1 MCGIFGLYSSSNPM
15 TLRQIAEMLL
25 NGLTILEYRGYDSAG
40 VGIVN
45 QYGDAMICK
54 SKGAV
59 KALKDKVKNNFE
71 AHDDDTADKV
81 IGVAHTRWA
90 THGPPSDENSH
101 PHTCNTDN
109 MFVVV
114 HNGIITNN
122 KTLRE
127 SLTQKGYTFAS
138 QTDTEVIPKLCADIY
153 LRHNS
158 PDFKT
163 VVESLVSQLEG
174 TYALL
179 ITSKMYPNE
188 IIACRRGSP
197 LLVGKDDQGLYTF
210 ASDASALVSSTKV
223 FVLEDNDILHITK
236 YACTLYNSATGQIAH
251 ALKWTDNKVQL
262 SDVDVGTYKS
272 YMEKEVF
279 EQPLSLYNTISFN
292 TFLDHKQHMGFK
304 IDSLHQHF
312 HRIEN
317 AKSIVLLACGTSY
330 HSCVASRFIIS
341 KYCQKDVYVEMAG
354 QFAEVETRV
363 SPNSVYIFVSQSGE
377 TADALESLRYIKRN
391 SSALCIGITNKPES
405 AIARECDCS
414 IDLNAGIEISVASTK
429 AYTSQLTM
437 FVIFAI
443 CLHTE
448 VSAPY
453 DNHELHE
460 LQMST
465 IRIPESVK
473 NALMMSN
480 DVVKRVAEEVKD
492 FRSMLFIGR
501 GSDYATA
508 LESALKVKEI
518 SYIHSEGILASELK
532 HGPLAMIDDNVCLFV
547 FATQNQFYMKM
558 ISVIEQLKAR
568 KGKLYVICNEDD
580 NQIAGIVKD
589 DSKLIRVPQT
599 HDTVQHIINIIPMQ
613 LLAYYLATAKSYN
626 VDKPRNLA
634 KSVTVS
640 D

>member
-1 MCGIFGLYSSSNPM
+1 
-15 TLRQIAEMLL
+15 MLL
-25 NGLTILEYRGYDSAG
+25 NGLSILEYRGYDSAG
-40 VGIVN
+40 VGVVDITGNVV
-45 QYGDAMICK
+45 ICK

-59 KALKDKVKNNFE
+59 KSLKDKVKSTLEYNDIE
-71 AHDDDTADKV
+71 VADKV
-81 IGVAHTRWA
+81 MGIAHTRWA

-101 PHTCNTDN
+101 PHICDTSD

-122 KTLRE
+122 KALRE
-127 SLTQKGYTFAS
+127 TLTNNGYRFQS
-138 QTDTEVIPKLCADIY
+138 QTDTEVIPKLCADVY
-153 LRHNS
+153 TAMRHKS
-158 PDFKT
+158 PTFKT
-163 VVESLVSQLEG
+163 VVENVVSQLEG
-174 TYALL
+174 TFALL
-179 ITSKMYPNE
+179 ITSKVFPSE
-188 IIACRRGSP
+188 IIVCRRGSP
-197 LLVGKDDQGLYTF
+197 LLVGNDDKGMFTF
-210 ASDASALVSSTKV
+210 ASDASALVISTKV
-223 FVLEDNDILHITK
+223 LVLEDNDLLHITK
-236 YACTLYNSATGQIAH
+236 DTCVLSNVVNKKVVSD
-251 ALKWTDNKVQL
+251 LKWSDNKVQL

-272 YMEKEVF
+272 YMEKEIF
-279 EQPLSLYNTISFN
+279 EQPMSLYNTVSIN
-292 TFLDHKQHMGFK
+292 TFLDHKQHMGFN
-304 IDSLHQHF
+304 INSLKPLV

-341 KYCQKDVYVEMAG
+341 KYCKKDVYVEMAG

-363 SPNSVYIFVSQSGE
+363 SPNNVYIFVSQSGE
-377 TADALESLRYIKRN
+377 TADALESLRYIKLS

-437 FVIFAI
+437 FVIFSI
-443 CLHTE
+443 CLYIDI
-448 VSAPY
+448 VGPF
-453 DNHELHE
+453 DGLDIHE

-465 IRIPESVK
+465 IRVPESVK
-473 NALMMSN
+473 NALMMSD

-589 DSKLIRVPQT
+589 ETKLIRVPKT
-599 HDTVQHIINIIPMQ
+599 HETVQHIINIVPMQ
-613 LLAYYLATAKSYN
+613 LLAYYLATAKGYN